1 MLKIMYMYIRIFKI
15 WTNQSELLNNYRIY
29 IVIKKKANCSKNC
42 KRTNIRKKTKQIIS

>member
-29 IVIKKKANCSKNC
+29 IVIKKK
-42 KRTNIRKKTKQIIS
+42 QIARRIVEEQI